1 MKIVDKYVYPKSSR
15 ANIAGLRH
23 YTLDG
28 TEEKLPS
35 VTTVLGNTQP
45 KEKQESLE
53 RWRERV
59 GLREAQ
65 KITRDAAI
73 RGTAMHKYLEDLIRG
88 DRSLDLTPLG
98 VEATKMAEII
108 VDHGLSYV
116 DEVYGIEATLY
127 YPGLYAGSVDL
138 IGRYKDKVS
147 IIDFKQTAA
156 IRGTAMHKY
165 LEDLIRGDRSLDLTP
180 LGVEATKM
188 AEIIVDHGLSY
199 VDEVYGIEATLYYPG
214 LYAGSVDLIG
224 RYKDKISI
232 IDFKQTNKPKQRE
245 WIGDYFLQMA
255 AYGMAHDAVYGT
267 NIEQGVIM
275 MCSKDGFYQQFVIEG
290 EEFRDANTIF

>member
-1 MKIVDKYVYPKSSR
+1 MKIVKKYEYPKSSR

-28 TEEKLPS
+28 LEQKLPS
-35 VTTVLGNTQP
+35 VTTVLGQTQP

-53 RWRERV
+53 KWRQRV

-73 RGTAMHKYLEDLIRG
+73 RGTAMHKYLEDLILG
-88 DRSLDLTPLG
+88 QRSLDLTPLG
-98 VEATKMAEII
+98 VEATRMAEII
-108 VDHGLSYV
+108 VERGLNDCS
-116 DEVYGIEATLY
+116 EIYGIEATLY

-138 IGRYKDKVS
+138 IAKYKDKV
-147 IIDFKQTAA
+147 
-156 IRGTAMHKY
+156 
-165 LEDLIRGDRSLDLTP
+165 
-180 LGVEATKM
+180 
-188 AEIIVDHGLSY
+188 
-199 VDEVYGIEATLYYPG
+199 
-214 LYAGSVDLIG
+214 
-224 RYKDKISI
+224 SI

-290 EEFRDANTIF
+290 EEFRDAKHNFLRRLDGFYSMDNNSDAVVRGDR